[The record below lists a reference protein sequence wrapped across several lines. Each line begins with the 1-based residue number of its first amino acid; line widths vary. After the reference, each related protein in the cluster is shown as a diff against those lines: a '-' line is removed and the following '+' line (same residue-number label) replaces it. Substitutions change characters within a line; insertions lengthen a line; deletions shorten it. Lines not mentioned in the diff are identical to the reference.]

1 MSSHLFEKNGITLRG
16 RWREELEAVSP
27 EGTLV
32 FEFTMGK
39 EHVYFPD
46 EKAWAAQ
53 APTWARNKR
62 ETYLNACEAWCK
74 EYRYPISIVPDA
86 HMYEEK

>member
-1 MSSHLFEKNGITLRG
+1 MSSSLFERNGITLRG
-16 RWREELEAVSP
+16 RWREELEAVSA

-46 EKAWAAQ
+46 EKAWA
-53 APTWARNKR
+53 T
-62 ETYLNACEAWCK
+62 L
-74 EYRYPISIVPDA
+74 EYIRSAFVVR
-86 HMYEEK
+86 K

>member
-1 MSSHLFEKNGITLRG
+1 MSSHLCEKNGITLRG
-16 RWREELEAVSP
+16 RWREELEAVSAD
-27 EGTLV
+27 GTLV

-53 APTWARNKR
+53 RRPGTKR
-62 ETYLNACEAWCK
+62 FALAAASA
-74 EYRYPISIVPDA
+74 IS
-86 HMYEEK
+86 H

>member
-1 MSSHLFEKNGITLRG
+1 MSSPLFEKNGITLRG
-16 RWREELEAVSP
+16 RWREELEAVSS
-27 EGTLV
+27 EGTLI

-46 EKAWAAQ
+46 EQAWAAH
-53 APTWARNKR
+53 APAWARDKR
-62 ETYLNACEAWCK
+62 PIYLDACEAWCK

-86 HMYEEK
+86 QMHEEK